1 MNKTNFKIIDD
12 NLYKRYKLNT
22 EKMPGLFFDRDG
34 VLIKEKN
41 YIKMAHKVELESYS
55 IKHLRSL
62 LNLDFINIIVTNQSG
77 ISRGFLNWDDYINVT
92 NEMKNLMGN
101 PNLFAG
107 IYANSLRDNNIGNDL
122 WRKPNPGMLLE
133 AAKDFPIDLSKSI
146 IIGDKFS
153 DLISGARA
161 KISKV
166 IHVLTGHGKEERK
179 IIKERFA
186 KSCYEESLKVPK
198 LILVDSLADV
208 SSNLLLF

>member
-1 MNKTNFKIIDD
+1 
-12 NLYKRYKLNT
+12 
-22 EKMPGLFFDRDG
+22 
-34 VLIKEKN
+34 
-41 YIKMAHKVELESYS
+41 MAHKVELESYS

-153 DLISGARA
+153 DLISGQEQKSQSNSRFNRA
-161 KISKV
+161 WKRREKNN
-166 IHVLTGHGKEERK
+166 
-179 IIKERFA
+179 KERFA

-208 SSNLLLF
+208 SSNLPF